1 MAASLL
7 NPAPAP
13 TLVEPAPVDPAPVAP
28 PRPQPETVATP
39 EPVRAGPPP
48 ATGDP
53 EWASFGKAILLG
65 IALGIPILGGL
76 IVIALKAF
84 APTMDNAAV
93 LGVAIWV
100 GLFCGPFLAGT
111 VTVGLSSR
119 KWH

>member
-7 NPAPAP
+7 NPAAAP
-13 TLVEPAPVDPAPVAP
+13 TSVEPAPVARDAAPSKPVEREVVAP
-28 PRPQPETVATP
+28 EPR
-39 EPVRAGPPP
+39 RAGPPP
-48 ATGDP
+48 SADP

-76 IVIALKAF
+76 IAIALKVF

-93 LGVAIWV
+93 FGVAIWV

-119 KWH
+119 EWH

>member
-1 MAASLL
+1 VSASLL
-7 NPAPAP
+7 NPVTTATKP
-13 TLVEPAPVDPAPVAP
+13 VEPAPAARVVA
-28 PRPQPETVATP
+28 AP

-48 ATGDP
+48 SIASDP

-65 IALGIPILGGL
+65 IALGVPILGGL
-76 IVIALKAF
+76 MAIALKAL
-84 APTMDNAAV
+84 APSMDNAAV
-93 LGVAIWV
+93 FGVALWV